1 MRCHIALTFQLR
13 AEGRAWHTNGLQR
26 CFRRR
31 PPAALSAPT
40 RRLGALPF
48 ANLWSVSR
56 NSLQYSHSGSEQY
69 GDASSSG
76 DSSEAFAKNGL
87 IGHAAILPP
96 FKFSFLPPTCRSRK
110 KYNFCYENRTRR
122 WSSSTMRVSSSS
134 HSLWPSLP
142 PGAKICATNQ
152 TDERFGRGDLGAPKS
167 GTTSGVTV
175 GLHSGTPECLSG
187 QSPDRGSLQR
197 TRHARPLTYVS
208 VPSAPLPHGESPS
221 VIGCRAYLNF
231 CVTRGSSAFTW
242 KQRRKR

>member
-152 TDERFGRGDLGAPKS
+152 TDERFGRGDWGRQRAEQHQGLPWDCQTLENAGKM
-167 GTTSGVTV
+167 GT
-175 GLHSGTPECLSG
+175 
-187 QSPDRGSLQR
+187 R
-197 TRHARPLTYVS
+197 
-208 VPSAPLPHGESPS
+208 
-221 VIGCRAYLNF
+221 
-231 CVTRGSSAFTW
+231 
-242 KQRRKR
+242 

>member
-134 HSLWPSLP
+134 HSLWSACLLVQKSVLQTKLMSALAAAIG
-142 PGAKICATNQ
+142 GAK
-152 TDERFGRGDLGAPKS
+152 ERNNFRGYR
-167 GTTSGVTV
+167 GT
-175 GLHSGTPECLSG
+175 
-187 QSPDRGSLQR
+187 
-197 TRHARPLTYVS
+197 
-208 VPSAPLPHGESPS
+208 
-221 VIGCRAYLNF
+221 
-231 CVTRGSSAFTW
+231 AF
-242 KQRRKR
+242 RNS

>member
-122 WSSSTMRVSSSS
+122 WSSSTMRGGRLGQSEWLDEDTLVQKSALQTKLMSALAAATWGRQRAEQLQGLPWDCIQELLSASRAS
-134 HSLWPSLP
+134 HPIAVPCKEPVMRGPLLTSRCLP
-142 PGAKICATNQ
+142 PRSHTASH
-152 TDERFGRGDLGAPKS
+152 R
-167 GTTSGVTV
+167 V
-175 GLHSGTPECLSG
+175 
-187 QSPDRGSLQR
+187 
-197 TRHARPLTYVS
+197 
-208 VPSAPLPHGESPS
+208 
-221 VIGCRAYLNF
+221 
-231 CVTRGSSAFTW
+231 
-242 KQRRKR
+242 